1 MHPLTETIVR
11 ARSKAE
17 SPEGPQR
24 SQEELQPSCRV
35 CKDHGFVRRDLPVD
49 HPEFGQAVPCSCQEG
64 QLRDRIRRRSN
75 LGHLAR
81 KTFDTFKPDGRDG
94 PLQHSAD
101 AFEACKTFAQNPKD
115 DLPWLVLSG
124 PSGCGKTHLAAAISN
139 RQIELGKDVFFA
151 VVPDLL
157 DYLRATFGPASD
169 VTYDELFEAIRNTPL
184 LILDDLGMQSDTS
197 WAQEKMFQVLNHRF
211 NAELPTVITTSYSV
225 DELDGRLRARLS
237 DKHVA
242 RIIPIGERDSSLD
255 ELLRSDWTE
264 GLRLQTFDTF
274 KTDGHASL
282 ARAAHEA
289 VKFAEN
295 PNRWLVLV
303 GETGRGKTHLAA
315 AIKNVVG
322 DSAVF
327 ITVPR
332 LLDHLRATY
341 APASLVTYDR
351 AFNRFLN
358 AKVLILD
365 DYGTHSSRPWA
376 EEKLFQLINHRFN
389 SPLPTV
395 LTTNIRFDDSNRLSP
410 ATQQEVRV
418 FSRVLDPLISTV
430 VGIDAPHYRRPGLD
444 LKRRRTST

>member
-1 MHPLTETIVR
+1 
-11 ARSKAE
+11 
-17 SPEGPQR
+17 
-24 SQEELQPSCRV
+24 
-35 CKDHGFVRRDLPVD
+35 
-49 HPEFGQAVPCSCQEG
+49 
-64 QLRDRIRRRSN
+64 
-75 LGHLAR
+75 
-81 KTFDTFKPDGRDG
+81 
-94 PLQHSAD
+94 
-101 AFEACKTFAQNPKD
+101 
-115 DLPWLVLSG
+115 
-124 PSGCGKTHLAAAISN
+124 
-139 RQIELGKDVFFA
+139 
-151 VVPDLL
+151 
-157 DYLRATFGPASD
+157 
-169 VTYDELFEAIRNTPL
+169 
-184 LILDDLGMQSDTS
+184 
-197 WAQEKMFQVLNHRF
+197 
-211 NAELPTVITTSYSV
+211 VITTSYPI
-225 DELDGRLRARLS
+225 DELDARLRARVS

-274 KTDGHASL
+274 KGDGHQSL

-295 PNRWLVLV
+295 PKRWLVLV

-358 AKVLILD
+358 AAVLILD

-389 SPLPTV
+389 AQLPTV
-395 LTTNIRFDDSNRLSP
+395 ITTNIRFDDSNRLSP
-410 ATQQEVRV
+410 GTQQEVRV
-418 FSRVLDPLISTV
+418 FSRILDPLIATV
-430 VGIDAPHYRRPGLD
+430 VGIDAPHFRRPGLD
-444 LKRRRTST
+444 LKRRRT

>member
-1 MHPLTETIVR
+1 
-11 ARSKAE
+11 
-17 SPEGPQR
+17 
-24 SQEELQPSCRV
+24 
-35 CKDHGFVRRDLPVD
+35 
-49 HPEFGQAVPCSCQEG
+49 
-64 QLRDRIRRRSN
+64 
-75 LGHLAR
+75 
-81 KTFDTFKPDGRDG
+81 
-94 PLQHSAD
+94 
-101 AFEACKTFAQNPKD
+101 
-115 DLPWLVLSG
+115 
-124 PSGCGKTHLAAAISN
+124 
-139 RQIELGKDVFFA
+139 
-151 VVPDLL
+151 
-157 DYLRATFGPASD
+157 
-169 VTYDELFEAIRNTPL
+169 
-184 LILDDLGMQSDTS
+184 MQSDTS